1 MKHMKISIFIFIST
15 LASSLFSQ
23 TSINTIGTSEKS
35 SAGSV
40 SFSIG
45 QTVFNFSNGIN
56 EGVQQPIELFQLN
69 SEKNNHNNNVTVYPN
84 PTSQKIFVNLDIP
97 LIGSECYTIIS
108 ADGKLVLSGKLVKE
122 NEINISSLPSE
133 IYIFSIIQNKN
144 SIQSYKLIKK

>member
-1 MKHMKISIFIFIST
+1 MKISIFIFIST

-97 LIGSECYTIIS
+97 LIVSECYTIIS

>member
-1 MKHMKISIFIFIST
+1 MKISIFIFIST

-56 EGVQQPIELFQLN
+56 EGVQQPIELFLLN
-69 SEKNNHNNNVTVYPN
+69 SDNHNNNVTVYPN

>member
-1 MKHMKISIFIFIST
+1 MKISVCIFIST
-15 LASSLFSQ
+15 LVSSLFSQ

-45 QTVFNFSNGIN
+45 QTVFNISNGIN
-56 EGVQQPIELFQLN
+56 EGVQQPIELFQLS

-84 PTSQKIFVNLDIP
+84 PTSKKIFVNLDIP

-133 IYIFSIIQNKN
+133 VYIFSINQNN
-144 SIQSYKLIKK
+144 NIQSYKLIKK

>member
-1 MKHMKISIFIFIST
+1 MKISVFIFIST
-15 LASSLFSQ
+15 LVSSLFSQ

-45 QTVFNFSNGIN
+45 QTVFNISNGIN
-56 EGVQQPIELFQLN
+56 EGVQQPIELFQLS

-84 PTSQKIFVNLDIP
+84 PTSQKIFVNFDIP

-133 IYIFSIIQNKN
+133 VYIFSVNQNN
-144 SIQSYKLIKK
+144 NIQSYKLIKK

>member
-1 MKHMKISIFIFIST
+1 MKISIFIFIST

>member
-1 MKHMKISIFIFIST
+1 MKISVFIFIST
-15 LASSLFSQ
+15 LVSSLFSQ

-69 SEKNNHNNNVTVYPN
+69 SEKNNHNNNVTFYPN

-122 NEINISSLPSE
+122 NEINISSLPSA